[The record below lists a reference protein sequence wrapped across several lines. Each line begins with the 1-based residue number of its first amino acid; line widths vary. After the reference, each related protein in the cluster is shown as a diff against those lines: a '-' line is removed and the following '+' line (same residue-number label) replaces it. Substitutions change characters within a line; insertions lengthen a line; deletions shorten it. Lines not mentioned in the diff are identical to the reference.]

1 MLGNRSIGL
10 RTLSLAGLLLLVTL
24 SFWGWV
30 LVWESPVWEDRDAL
44 QRSLLPLARAIGA
57 AVSIGAAVDRNE
69 DRWLDVRSASCFLV
83 HGRKP

>member
-44 QRSLLPLARAIGA
+44 QRSLLLNEFLLVGVLFGA
-57 AVSIGAAVDRNE
+57 GG
-69 DRWLDVRSASCFLV
+69 
-83 HGRKP
+83 GRI

>member
-1 MLGNRSIGL
+1 LTGGSKRPIEIQRGTGMRAMQNRA
-10 RTLSLAGLLLLVTL
+10 R
-24 SFWGWV
+24 
-30 LVWESPVWEDRDAL
+30 
-44 QRSLLPLARAIGA
+44 LPAALARAIGA